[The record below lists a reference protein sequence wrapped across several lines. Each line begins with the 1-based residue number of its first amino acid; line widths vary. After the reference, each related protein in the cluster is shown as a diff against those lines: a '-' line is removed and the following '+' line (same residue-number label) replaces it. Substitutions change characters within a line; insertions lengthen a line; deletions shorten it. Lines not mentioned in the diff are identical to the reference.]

1 MKSSKLQCHFE
12 TQCSN
17 QVPLQIAQKKQPY
30 TLEEDLI
37 KPSAIDIC
45 NTMYG
50 NDIDFNKLKT
60 IQVVRL
66 ADVFALQ
73 LDEPT
78 NV

>member
-1 MKSSKLQCHFE
+1 M
-12 TQCSN
+12 
-17 QVPLQIAQKKQPY
+17 
-30 TLEEDLI
+30 
-37 KPSAIDIC
+37 C

-66 ADVFALQ
+66 VDVFALQ
-73 LDEPT
+73 FDEPT